1 MKKRINNY
9 IKDIDKKLENI
20 KSKELDD
27 IKERHIIMIKF
38 IQHERLIN
46 LLITLFVTLFT
57 CVSFLLTSA
66 NTMFFI
72 TTTILVVILLFC
84 AFNYFFYDS
93 TLKKLYKEYDQM
105 I

>member
-66 NTMFFI
+66 NTIFFI
-72 TTTILVVILLFC
+72 TTTILVIILLFC
-84 AFNYFFYDS
+84 AFNYFFYDNA
-93 TLKKLYKEYDQM
+93 LKKLYIEYDKM